1 MPTRP
6 LTIYRWSAGYVTLN
20 NVTLRRRADQN
31 PHPYPGFSVLMQR
44 NRRHSEE
51 YAMQKNRWM

>member
-1 MPTRP
+1 